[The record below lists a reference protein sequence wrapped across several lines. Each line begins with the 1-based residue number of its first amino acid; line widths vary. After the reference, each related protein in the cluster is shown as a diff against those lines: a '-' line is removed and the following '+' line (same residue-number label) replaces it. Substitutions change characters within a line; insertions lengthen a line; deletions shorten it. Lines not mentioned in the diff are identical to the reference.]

1 MCNVIGL
8 DKKHDDV
15 IIHAGNN
22 EIANTE
28 SLPEFVYTVSKTAE
42 KLKKISSDTNVTMV
56 LPCAPTTGP
65 HEIAKAE
72 YFEEKIREIDDI
84 KVVKVDNIEYD
95 GTHHPTEKGTA
106 QIIEQIQAA
115 VEEKIVL
122 DGAESETTTARKYS
136 LVQPVYKI
144 GCRGC
149 DTREYTPD
157 LCLSCKE
164 EAQTSD
170 IQYLTELIEKV
181 EIDLYP
187 KGMLGLMEDD
197 VEMKNCNKRGRDRND
212 EIGDNFNN
220 KNARN

>member
-1 MCNVIGL
+1 MYVWRRSRQLCNVIGL

-42 KLKKISSDTNVTMV
+42 KLKKISSDTNITMV

-115 VEEKIVL
+115 VEEKIVVIP
-122 DGAESETTTARKYS
+122 ESIHQICVLRVKTKHRQAIYN
-136 LVQPVYKI
+136 I
-144 GCRGC
+144 
-149 DTREYTPD
+149 
-157 LCLSCKE
+157 
-164 EAQTSD
+164 
-170 IQYLTELIEKV
+170 
-181 EIDLYP
+181 
-187 KGMLGLMEDD
+187 
-197 VEMKNCNKRGRDRND
+197 
-212 EIGDNFNN
+212 
-220 KNARN
+220 